1 MFPQQVFK
9 TELEWI
15 QDEKVNAFATAA
27 VNALPEYFY
36 SVPASSTGK
45 YHPAYATG
53 EGGLVRHTKAAVMF
67 AHELL
72 GLEFWQQEFDPLT
85 RDEILAALILHD
97 GIKHGIPKGNFTS
110 DDHPLV
116 VVNYLKGKPEIT
128 SLVDKQ
134 VFDDI
139 CGMIASHMGQW
150 NTGWNGEGEILPK
163 PKTAAQKFVHM
174 CDYLASRKW
183 LNVDFGDNLY
193 QPSAEPSVQ
202 DKVKEIISICRE
214 SVQAGGDREALY
226 EIIKKHN
233 HGNRQPNSIT
243 DLKVADAILSELK
256 GGK

>member
-1 MFPQQVFK
+1 MYPDKAFK
-9 TELEWI
+9 TELGWI
-15 QDEKVNAFATAA
+15 QDVKIRAFVEAA
-27 VNALPEYFY
+27 LAGLPDYFFH
-36 SVPASSTGK
+36 VPASSTGK
-45 YHPAYATG
+45 YHPQYATG
-53 EGGLVRHTKAAVMF
+53 EEGLVRHTKAAVMF

-97 GIKHGIPKGNFTS
+97 GIKHGIPKGNYTS
-110 DDHPLV
+110 ADHPLV
-116 VVNYLKGKPEIT
+116 VVNYLKERPEIHSVIEDT
-128 SLVDKQ
+128 
-134 VFDDI
+134 VFQDI

-163 PKTAAQKFVHM
+163 PQTMAQKFVHL

-193 QPSAEPSVQ
+193 QPGEEPSVQ

-233 HGNRQPNSIT
+233 NGNRQPNSIT
-243 DLKVADAILSELK
+243 DPKVADAILSELK